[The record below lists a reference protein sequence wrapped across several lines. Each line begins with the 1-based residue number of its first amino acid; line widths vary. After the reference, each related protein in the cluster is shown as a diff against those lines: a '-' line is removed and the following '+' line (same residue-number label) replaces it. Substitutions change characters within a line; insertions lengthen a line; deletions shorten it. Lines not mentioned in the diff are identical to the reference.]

1 MKRRDTYL
9 LLTIF
14 AASMALLEAAV
25 VIYMRRLYYPENP
38 LELFPLAF
46 LTSYD
51 PMLELAREISTI
63 VMLITVAL
71 LAERS
76 TLTRS
81 FAAFVFTFGVWDLLY
96 YAWLKVLLG
105 WPREWLEW
113 DVLFLV
119 PTIWLGPWICPACI
133 ALLFVVWGTAILLS
147 QREYAFPRWGFPTFV
162 LGAIAGLI
170 TFLQPAFPVWWTGGT
185 NALTTYTP
193 GNFWWVI
200 FIPSFIAMSSGLA
213 SCFWN
218 REHMETADGTVV
230 GKTHSRCP
238 GDDPVPNQP

>member
-81 FAAFVFTFGVWDLLY
+81 FAAFVFTFGLWDLLY

-113 DVLFLV
+113 DVLFWS
-119 PTIWLGPWICPACI
+119 PQFGS
-133 ALLFVVWGTAILLS
+133 G
-147 QREYAFPRWGFPTFV
+147 RGFV
-162 LGAIAGLI
+162 L
-170 TFLQPAFPVWWTGGT
+170 
-185 NALTTYTP
+185 
-193 GNFWWVI
+193 
-200 FIPSFIAMSSGLA
+200 LA
-213 SCFWN
+213 SLYFSLSGA
-218 REHMETADGTVV
+218 RQ
-230 GKTHSRCP
+230 SY
-238 GDDPVPNQP
+238 